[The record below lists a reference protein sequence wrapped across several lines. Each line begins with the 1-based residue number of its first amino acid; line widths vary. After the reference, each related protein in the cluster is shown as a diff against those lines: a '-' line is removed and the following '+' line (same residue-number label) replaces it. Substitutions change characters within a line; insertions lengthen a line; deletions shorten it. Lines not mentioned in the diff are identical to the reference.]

1 MKASNDAAHSDF
13 PLSISTMESLTFHI
27 HRRGWKESTSFYLA
41 GNYESQKRRGLQRL
55 PLSIST
61 MESLTFHIH
70 RRGWKESTSF
80 YVAGNY
86 ESQKRR
92 GLQRLSTLNFH
103 SGKPHFPYS
112 SPRVEREHQFLRGWK
127 L

>member
-27 HRRGWKESTSFYLA
+27 HLRGWKESTSFYVA
-41 GNYESQKRRGLQRL
+41 GNYEARNDAAYSDF

-61 MESLTFHIH
+61 VESLTFHIH

-86 ESQKRR
+86 ESE
-92 GLQRLSTLNFH
+92 
-103 SGKPHFPYS
+103 
-112 SPRVEREHQFLRGWK
+112 SPRVLWRPFRLSQAAMA
-127 L
+127 